1 MKLDKIQQL
10 LSIVADSG
18 VAEIEIEEDDFK
30 LTIRQNTPQVIMQPS
45 QYAMPYGPP
54 PAYPQ
59 QGMPGQGMPQ
69 QGMPQQGMPQQGMQQ
84 QAQQA
89 PQGGAPSAPA
99 QGGAQQASSGGSSAS
114 ADAGQDAAAEAGSGA
129 NEELVRAPI
138 VGTFYRRPSPDS
150 DPFVKVGDSVGEGDV
165 LCIIEAMKLM
175 NEIECETSG
184 TIKEIL
190 VEDAEPVEF
199 DQPLFVI
206 EK

>member
-18 VAEIEIEEDDFK
+18 VSEIEIEEDDFK
-30 LTIRQNTPQVIMQPS
+30 LTIRQNSPQVIMQPS

-54 PAYPQ
+54 QYAPQHGGFQGGQPAPTPQ
-59 QGMPGQGMPQ
+59 QGG
-69 QGMPQQGMPQQGMQQ
+69 
-84 QAQQA
+84 A
-89 PQGGAPSAPA
+89 PQGGGI
-99 QGGAQQASSGGSSAS
+99 QGGGSSSAPSPAPAAQESSATATGAAS
-114 ADAGQDAAAEAGSGA
+114 GDEETVEAGSGA

-150 DPFVKVGDSVGEGDV
+150 DPYVEVGDSVGEGDV

-184 TIKEIL
+184 TVKEIL

>member
-1 MKLDKIQQL
+1 
-10 LSIVADSG
+10 
-18 VAEIEIEEDDFK
+18 
-30 LTIRQNTPQVIMQPS
+30 
-45 QYAMPYGPP
+45 
-54 PAYPQ
+54 
-59 QGMPGQGMPQ
+59 
-69 QGMPQQGMPQQGMQQ
+69 MQQ

-89 PQGGAPSAPA
+89 PQGGQPSAPSQA
-99 QGGAQQASSGGSSAS
+99 GTQQASSGGSSAP
-114 ADAGQDAAAEAGSGA
+114 AEAEQEEAAEAGSGD

-150 DPFVKVGDSVGEGDV
+150 DPYVEVGDSVGDGDI